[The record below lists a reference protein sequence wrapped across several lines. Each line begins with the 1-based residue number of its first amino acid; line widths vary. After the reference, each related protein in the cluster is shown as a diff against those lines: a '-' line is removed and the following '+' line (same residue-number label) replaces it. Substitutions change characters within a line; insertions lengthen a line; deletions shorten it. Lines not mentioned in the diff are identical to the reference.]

1 MLKIEDDVNIS
12 KEEANKKVLCPETS
26 HEERMELIRE
36 GLVDMETIEIL
47 FRKNLLYYDDVYQLI
62 DDGIVDGVELVKA
75 IENVSFEERIEN
87 SRIRLDEFKEVPLNK
102 RFLGNTRRITES
114 HKDLIINQMAKETLY
129 SLLGAVRPT
138 NISISEDSAFYGY
151 NFYIIPIK
159 KGEISAESIVIA
171 DAEAKTYC
179 CKYGDLMVL
188 DNYIAENEEIKEIK
202 NTGYIV
208 KNSIATEEKRGSWGI
223 DFLYAVIKTMASSD
237 MEYPEGKE
245 EERSRDA
252 IKILHRIYASDQIIR
267 ILNFIKK
274 LAKVRCKCVDEVSTD
289 DEEQDL

>member
-26 HEERMELIRE
+26 HEQRMKLIRE

-62 DDGIVDGVELVKA
+62 DDGMVDGVELVKA

-188 DNYIAENEEIKEIK
+188 ANYIAENEEFKEIK

-208 KNSIATEEKRGSWGI
+208 KNSITTDERSSWGI
-223 DFLYAVIKTMASSD
+223 DLLYAVIKTMASSD
-237 MEYPEGKE
+237 MEYPVGKE

-252 IKILHRIYASDQIIR
+252 IKILHRIYASDQING
-267 ILNFIKK
+267 ILNFIKE
-274 LAKVRCKCVDEVSTD
+274 LAKVRCKCVDEVSTN

>member
-1 MLKIEDDVNIS
+1 MKY
-12 KEEANKKVLCPETS
+12 K
-26 HEERMELIRE
+26 
-36 GLVDMETIEIL
+36 
-47 FRKNLLYYDDVYQLI
+47 
-62 DDGIVDGVELVKA
+62 
-75 IENVSFEERIEN
+75 
-87 SRIRLDEFKEVPLNK
+87 
-102 RFLGNTRRITES
+102 
-114 HKDLIINQMAKETLY
+114 TL
-129 SLLGAVRPT
+129 
-138 NISISEDSAFYGY
+138 
-151 NFYIIPIK
+151 IK
-159 KGEISAESIVIA
+159 KLKLKDEDFIAIKKAVA

-188 DNYIAENEEIKEIK
+188 ANYIAENEEFKEIK

-208 KNSIATEEKRGSWGI
+208 KNSITTDERSSWGI
-223 DFLYAVIKTMASSD
+223 DLLYAVIKTMASSD